1 MPDHRPRVEGL
12 AEQGGLAETGA
23 GGQRGETAGG
33 GSAEPPLEVWASD
46 GSHRVCSPGGDGCL
60 LVSPNFAS
68 GDPQR
73 RRMVEQSSSGLIG
86 GEKPPDW
93 HRSLG
98 TFLLQHRTHVRYD
111 GSPDRGV
118 SLGIDDLI
126 AAPLLEQRRERVL
139 HLQPGRVVEMIGDL
153 GTGMT
158 RLGLRLLAEH
168 SRVAPVVAVDLRGWI
183 SPAAA
188 WETGVVPERLVVVRC
203 PDPSLW
209 PKVTAVLLEGVRALY
224 TEVPTRVKDQDIR
237 RLASL
242 ARARRVAVAMRSTGH
257 GLPSGV
263 AHLRLRAIGVTWEG
277 ADRGHGRLKRRRLV
291 LEASGKGVSGIPRM
305 IEVEDEGTDA
315 LRVVSD
321 VVVDQTR
328 RAVG

>member
-1 MPDHRPRVEGL
+1 M
-12 AEQGGLAETGA
+12 
-23 GGQRGETAGG
+23 
-33 GSAEPPLEVWASD
+33 
-46 GSHRVCSPGGDGCL
+46 
-60 LVSPNFAS
+60 
-68 GDPQR
+68 
-73 RRMVEQSSSGLIG
+73 
-86 GEKPPDW
+86 
-93 HRSLG
+93 
-98 TFLLQHRTHVRYD
+98 
-111 GSPDRGV
+111 
-118 SLGIDDLI
+118 GIDDLI